1 MPFESLVEQFAATGM
16 TEFVIE
22 LPPSDRL
29 AEFEKLTTHT
39 IPALRG

>member
-1 MPFESLVEQFAATGM
+1 M

-22 LPPSDRL
+22 LPPSGRR
-29 AEFEKLTTHT
+29 AEFEKLASHT